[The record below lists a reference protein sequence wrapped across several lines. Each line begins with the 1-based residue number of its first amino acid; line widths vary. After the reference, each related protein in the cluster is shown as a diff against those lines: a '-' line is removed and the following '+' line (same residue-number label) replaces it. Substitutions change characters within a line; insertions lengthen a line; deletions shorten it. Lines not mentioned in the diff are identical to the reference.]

1 MSQVIFQ
8 QNEIAYLRL
17 IDEFNTAY
25 QQYSLTQSKV
35 GTLEK
40 LKTKLQQAEQKLK
53 FMQIEFKSCESTLK
67 AELTPKMKQHQ
78 MSYVNCQQK
87 LNSIEQQQKSQ
98 EQTQPSFN
106 LDSRRRIENNT
117 NQLDQQTNQ
126 LDNYN
131 KTLINTVELQDGIM
145 EDLKKQ
151 KEKLLIAHEDT
162 NIIRSDVKETGR
174 YVRLMQNREL
184 FSKVIK
190 LGLIGVMTLGN
201 ILLIYYKI

>member
-17 IDEFNTAY
+17 MDEFNTAY

-35 GTLEK
+35 STLEK
-40 LKTKLQQAEQKLK
+40 LKSKLQQAEQKLK

-78 MSYVNCQQK
+78 MNYANSQQK
-87 LNSIEQQQKSQ
+87 LKSIEQSKSV

-106 LDSRRRIENNT
+106 LDTRKRIENNT
-117 NQLDQQTNQ
+117 NQLETQTNQ
-126 LDNYN
+126 LENYN
-131 KTLINTVELQDGIM
+131 KTLTNTVELQDGIM
-145 EDLKKQ
+145 VDLKKQ
-151 KEKLLIAHEDT
+151 KEKLLIAQEDT

-174 YVRLMQNREL
+174 YVRIMQNREL
-184 FSKVIK
+184 FSKVLK
-190 LGLIGVMTLGN
+190 LGLIGVLTLGN

>member
-40 LKTKLQQAEQKLK
+40 LKSKLQQAEQKLK

-78 MSYVNCQQK
+78 MSYVNSQQK
-87 LNSIEQQQKSQ
+87 LKSIEQSKIQ
-98 EQTQPSFN
+98 EQIQPSFD
-106 LDSRRRIENNT
+106 LDTRKRIENNT
-117 NQLDQQTNQ
+117 NQLESQTNQ
-126 LDNYN
+126 LENYN
-131 KTLINTVELQDGIM
+131 KTLTNTVELQDGIM
-145 EDLKKQ
+145 GDLKKQ
-151 KEKLLIAHEDT
+151 KEKLLAAHEDT
-162 NIIRSDVKETGR
+162 NVIRSDVKETGR
-174 YVRLMQNREL
+174 YVRLMSNREL
-184 FSKVIK
+184 FSKMIK
-190 LGLIGVMTLGN
+190 LGLIGVLAIGN

>member
-17 IDEFNTAY
+17 MDEFNTAY

-35 GTLEK
+35 STLEK
-40 LKTKLQQAEQKLK
+40 LKSKLQQAEQKLK

-78 MSYVNCQQK
+78 MNYANSQQK
-87 LNSIEQQQKSQ
+87 LKSIEQSKSV

-106 LDSRRRIENNT
+106 LDIRKRIENHT
-117 NQLDQQTNQ
+117 NQLETQINQ
-126 LDNYN
+126 LENYD
-131 KTLINTVELQDGIM
+131 KTLTNTVELQDGIM
-145 EDLKKQ
+145 VDLKKQ
-151 KEKLLIAHEDT
+151 KEKLLIAQEDT

-174 YVRLMQNREL
+174 YVRIMQNREL
-184 FSKVIK
+184 FSKVLK
-190 LGLIGVMTLGN
+190 LGLIGVLTLGN